1 MSSKSSL
8 LIQQYEI
15 GPLNNFLYLLG
26 DPSTK
31 EMAIVDP
38 AWDVPFL
45 CQEAAR
51 LGYKITQVL
60 LTHAHPDH
68 VNGLAELLSRYK
80 VPVYVSKHEA
90 KFLTDKLGPLT
101 GIEDRAPLKI
111 GNIAVEALHAPG
123 HTPGCQVFYFTNA
136 GPAPIAITGDVLFID
151 GCGRCDLPG
160 GDPKTMYKSLANVI
174 LKLPDDTVVYPGH
187 NYGPTPTDTIGGQ
200 KRTNPYLQ
208 CSSMEEFLGERMGI

>member
-1 MSSKSSL
+1 MSSKL

-26 DPSTK
+26 DPATK

-45 CQEAAR
+45 CKEAAR

-68 VNGLAELLSRYK
+68 VNGLAELLSRQQ
-80 VPVYVSKHEA
+80 VPVYISKHEA
-90 KFLTDKLGPLT
+90 KFLTDRLGKLI
-101 GIEDRAPLKI
+101 GIEDRAKLKI
-111 GNIAVEALHAPG
+111 GNIGLEALHAPG
-123 HTPGCQVFYFTNA
+123 HTPGCQCFYFQEA
-136 GPAPIAITGDVLFID
+136 DAPRLIAGDVLFID

-160 GDPKTMYKSLANVI
+160 GDPRAMYKSLTNVI
-174 LKLPDDTVVYPGH
+174 LKLPDETIIYPGH
-187 NYGPTPTDTIGGQ
+187 NYGPVPTDTLAGQ
-200 KRTNPYLQ
+200 KQTNPYLQ
-208 CSSMEEFLGERMGI
+208 CASMEDFLGERMGN